1 MRTYTPKREFPYK
14 LPRNVYYDNIND
26 IMGKHVEEM
35 EAKDVLH
42 LLRAGLIDCYFEQ
55 NKDAIKEGR
64 FDDVIP
70 TLADLGHVLDESD
83 TSGIALQI
91 VRALIGS
98 MPVPPVGEV
107 KKERGEIDYKS
118 LHSALVDVV
127 KISEETFWGSTL
139 RELCERWETYL
150 VVTGKAE
157 PTPEVQ
163 LFDD

>member
-55 NKDAIKEGR
+55 NKDAINEGR

-83 TSGIALQI
+83 TGGIALQI
-91 VRALIGS
+91 VCADRIHAGPS
-98 MPVPPVGEV
+98 RRRGK